1 VKRMKKYEIFQAI
14 FTTVSTDKFLSC
26 LRDIANRHGVHIV
39 CFNADLIAGCSHVKA
54 AVEHA
59 QRSVEG
65 GDPIAKTFE
74 MEALLYASGNR
85 QCQDAAQFGLH
96 GGENRC
102 YLCISPPSKKAK
114 IELENM
120 VGFVDENW
128 ETIDRKKK
136 TLLLRLFSIT
146 PEEMEVVGEERL
158 KDLVLERVAL
168 LEVYR

>member
-1 VKRMKKYEIFQAI
+1 MKKYEIFQAV
-14 FTTVSTDKFLSC
+14 FTTVSTEKFLSR
-26 LRDIANRHGVHIV
+26 LRNIANRHGVHIV
-39 CFNADLIAGCSHVKA
+39 CFNADLIAGCSHIKA

-59 QRSVEG
+59 QRSVDG

-96 GGENRC
+96 GGKNRC

-114 IELENM
+114 KELENM
-120 VGFVDENW
+120 VSFVDEDW
-128 ETIDRKKK
+128 EMIDKNKK
-136 TLLLRLFSIT
+136 TLLMNLFSIT
-146 PEEMEVVGEERL
+146 PEEMKVVGEERL
-158 KDLVLERVAL
+158 RDLVLERVAL